1 MININFEKNKFANTK
16 YVFTFAT
23 LSEGI
28 SDKKILFKKE
38 IKFANTKNVFTFAA
52 AFRVEQRKKILF

>member
-1 MININFEKNKFANTK
+1 MYLPLQLFQR
-16 YVFTFAT
+16 
-23 LSEGI
+23 GI

-52 AFRVEQRKKILF
+52 AFRGEQRKRFYLKKN